1 MADYKEMLTGA
12 IKNIAGIVK
21 DAAEATGVK
30 EVYEQGIERTK
41 SYGAIAK
48 LTVGIN
54 NDEEELNR
62 VYREIGR
69 LYYEDHKDDPE
80 GFYASLF
87 SQVDALTGAINEK
100 REEIESL
107 KSSIESS
114 TKSDIDVEIGEFED
128 VVNSTEADGT
138 GKDE

>member
-1 MADYKEMLTGA
+1 MSDYKEMLTGA

-21 DAAEATGVK
+21 DAAEASGVK
-30 EVYEQGIERTK
+30 DVYEQGIERTK

-48 LTVGIN
+48 LTVGIK
-54 NDEEELNR
+54 NDEEELGK
-62 VYREIGR
+62 VYQEIGR

-87 SQVDALTGAINEK
+87 SQVDALTDAVNEK

-107 KSSIESS
+107 KSAIESS

-128 VVNSTEADGT
+128 IVNSTEADGT

>member
-1 MADYKEMLTGA
+1 MSDYKKMLTGA

-54 NDEEELNR
+54 GDEEELNR

-87 SQVDALTGAINEK
+87 SQVDALTAAVNEK
-100 REEIESL
+100 REQIEDL

-114 TKSDIDVEIGEFED
+114 TKSDIDVEIGDFED